1 VVAKNTPGDFERCFV
16 QLSVKGITAEEFLK
30 WFHTRC
36 AKNVA
41 SMQAAQPE
49 HWVVTTDST
58 GSQMVT
64 ENLGPTIARFQ
75 IEFAPPEQQFQKEDL
90 MDDFPI
96 KMSGKGKFGND
107 TVQAYVLHQFRPHAT
122 GVGFD
127 ANLRAY
133 FPKAAGEELIEQHRQ
148 HLVVEFTNWTRN
160 CYTELK
166 VEGVQL

>member
-1 VVAKNTPGDFERCFV
+1 
-16 QLSVKGITAEEFLK
+16 
-30 WFHTRC
+30 
-36 AKNVA
+36 
-41 SMQAAQPE
+41 MQAAQPE
-49 HWVVTTDST
+49 HWVVTTDSM

-64 ENLGPTIARFQ
+64 ENLSPTIARFQ

-96 KMSGKGKFGND
+96 KMSGKGKSRNG
-107 TVQAYVLHQFRPHAT
+107 TVHAYVLHQSRPHAT

-148 HLVVEFTNWTRN
+148 HLVVESTNRTRN